1 MKSRVQVLNAA
12 LDPLTHD
19 ETVDAI
25 FAAIGAGRRGWVCTA
40 NVSTL
45 MAMRKS
51 PELQSFVDRSMLT
64 VADGQPLV
72 WSAPLFGG
80 RLPERVTGVDL
91 LDSLCRRAESA
102 GHGVFLLGASADVLA
117 GAVAR
122 LRLNHPAL
130 RIDAANGYFGAHEQ
144 ASRAAAIRASG
155 ASLLFVGMGT
165 PRQEAFIDRHW
176 DRLGVAI
183 AIPVGGTFD
192 VLSGAVLR
200 APAWIGRL
208 GLEWL
213 VRLIQEPRRLLP
225 RYLVTNTMFCGLIV
239 TKIVARL
246 KGRPSAG

>member
-1 MKSRVQVLNAA
+1 MRRRVQVLNAT

-25 FAAIGAGRRGWVCTA
+25 FAAIDSGRRGWVCTA

-51 PELQSFVDRSMLT
+51 PDLQSFVDRSMLT

-91 LDSLCRRAESA
+91 VDSLCRRAEA
-102 GHGVFLLGASADVLA
+102 VGRGVFLLGASAEVLTD
-117 GAVAR
+117 AVAK
-122 LRLNHPAL
+122 LRLDHPAL
-130 RIDAANGYFGAHEQ
+130 RIEAAHGFFGEHEH
-144 ASRAAAIRASG
+144 AARAAAIRDSG

-165 PRQEAFIDRHW
+165 PRQESFIDRNW
-176 DRLGVAI
+176 DRLGVAV

-192 VLSGAVLR
+192 VLGGAVFR

-208 GLEWL
+208 GLEWV
-213 VRLIQEPRRLLP
+213 VRLVQEPRRLLP
-225 RYLVTNTMFCGLIV
+225 RYLVTNTTFCALILA
-239 TKIVARL
+239 TMVARL
-246 KGRPSAG
+246 KGRPSAD